1 MKASTPSGGPRRVRE
16 LLLST
21 AATEGDQPDQG
32 QAQTEVT
39 PGPIVRGRP
48 GGPAPHRRPFGARG
62 VYAVIPGRAGVGAV
76 GETEERALVKD
87 VASASALAKQDG
99 PLADPEQVRTLQQL
113 AQALSLLLAG
123 SGLSVRQVASRTKH
137 DPVPV
142 ARETGGKMLRG
153 ERLASKAVTLAL
165 VTHLGVAVPDLAAW
179 ERAWQRAF
187 LDEGGVRTAPPR
199 GQMAEL
205 RELVTELRETVQAQQ
220 DKLSRLS
227 DQLADLQRSPAGAA
241 PAAASAARLSLTLQM
256 QMEQAAAQVARQT
269 VAELATDLVR
279 RHPKLEVDLL
289 VFMQEIARV
298 AARGYLK
305 ELAAEVARRNPNL
318 EMDLLLVMQE
328 AVAPTG
334 REVVREIAR
343 GIT

>member
-1 MKASTPSGGPRRVRE
+1 MGQGRLRCDPR
-16 LLLST
+16 
-21 AATEGDQPDQG
+21 AD
-32 QAQTEVT
+32 
-39 PGPIVRGRP
+39 
-48 GGPAPHRRPFGARG
+48 
-62 VYAVIPGRAGVGAV
+62 VGAADEV
-76 GETEERALVKD
+76 KERTLVKD
-87 VASASALAKQDG
+87 AASAGALAKPDR
-99 PLADPEQVRTLQQL
+99 PLADPGQVQTLQQL

-123 SGLSVRQVASRTKH
+123 SGLSMRQVASRTRH

-142 ARETGGKMLRG
+142 ARETAGKMLRG

-165 VTHLGVAVPDLAAW
+165 VTHLGVAAPDLAAW
-179 ERAWQRAF
+179 ERAWQQAF

-241 PAAASAARLSLTLQM
+241 PASASAARFSQLSLTLQM

-269 VAELATDLVR
+269 VAELAADLVR

-298 AARGYLK
+298 AARDYLK

-334 REVVREIAR
+334 REVVGEIAR